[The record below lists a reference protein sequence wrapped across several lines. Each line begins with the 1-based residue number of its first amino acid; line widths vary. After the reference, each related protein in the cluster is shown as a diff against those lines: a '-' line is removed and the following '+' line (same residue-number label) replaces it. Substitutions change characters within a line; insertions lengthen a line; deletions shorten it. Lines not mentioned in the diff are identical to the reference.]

1 MKIRI
6 RFSKEGV
13 MKFIGHLDMV
23 RYFQKAFRR
32 SGIDISYSQGFSPHQ
47 LLSFASPLGVGLT
60 STGEY
65 MDIFVGSS
73 QPSSV
78 MIEKINREM
87 AEGVKVLS
95 FKRIADETRA
105 SNAMALIAAADY
117 EVAFRH
123 MPKDVMFG
131 DAIETF
137 MAKEQIIM
145 TKKTKKSVKETDI
158 RPMIY
163 EMSWTGSTVFM
174 KVACGSSANL
184 KPELVM
190 EAFAKHIGCSFDPL
204 ELLICRREMYASDGD
219 GWKSLDDFGEEILT
233 P

>member
-1 MKIRI
+1 
-6 RFSKEGV
+6 
-13 MKFIGHLDMV
+13 
-23 RYFQKAFRR
+23 
-32 SGIDISYSQGFSPHQ
+32 
-47 LLSFASPLGVGLT
+47 
-60 STGEY
+60 
-65 MDIFVGSS
+65 
-73 QPSSV
+73 
-78 MIEKINREM
+78 M

-163 EMSWTGSTVFM
+163 EMSWTGSTGVYESRLRQQRKF
-174 KVACGSSANL
+174 KAGAC
-184 KPELVM
+184 
-190 EAFAKHIGCSFDPL
+190 
-204 ELLICRREMYASDGD
+204 DG
-219 GWKSLDDFGEEILT
+219 GVCQTYRLFI
-233 P
+233 